1 MKNIS
6 LLRFVKD
13 YVEDE
18 YAMNVFYQ
26 SIKKQFAG
34 NDFSLADLSSF
45 FIDGRFLGE
54 TLSITFKAKYKT
66 RRHSLALLLSLRLL
80 AHNHKYI
87 QLCEDDSLILPSRPR
102 ESFQWVEFLS
112 IIMDNWDDDE
122 VKMLY
127 DLLEEAYYDEEPTD
141 EEIEEFLQSIVI
153 PGYKNEKAY
162 YQAVAEKT
170 NGVANGVIGNNAFV
184 DADIKRYVV
193 GKDINYIGNT
203 VFSYCGKLE
212 TLVFEGK
219 VLFGVFPIIECTQLK
234 QIVVPKE
241 LLGYYQDSLPCY
253 KDIITEKEG
262 NIEDVVVSE
271 RNEEHRIDS
280 KKGVQRPLDKVD
292 DLGIEHVYVDLPSA
306 DPYTEYEV
314 EHEAKPIVLVQEGE
328 KKPIDINKFQTVF
341 DKKATSYKYFW
352 LMAIISL
359 AKEKKSLTISYKD
372 IVIRMAAMA
381 WPIVFDDEIDLGS
394 RDMMYKYL
402 DEVVKKTTLIRTA
415 SSNVVENYL
424 LQHYTSHGI
433 DKILSPLLKNVPYR
447 FLSPWIKF
455 TTNEEVIEKSQKTNF
470 DGMYSIHPNGIILSE
485 EWWDYIKDNY
495 LEVCDFAM
503 RSFISYAK
511 LFNNDMKLLKLM
523 TTGWSLVKSKDT
535 KRWSNERK

>member
-26 SIKKQFAG
+26 SIKKQFAE

-45 FIDGRFLGE
+45 FIDGRFLGDS
-54 TLSITFKAKYKT
+54 LNITFRAKYKT
-66 RRHSLALLLSLRLL
+66 RKHSIALLLSLRLL
-80 AHNHKYI
+80 THNHKYI

-102 ESFQWVEFLS
+102 ESFQWVEFMS

-127 DLLEEAYYDEEPTD
+127 NLLEEAYYDEEPTN
-141 EEIEEFLQSIVI
+141 EEKKEFLQSIVI
-153 PGYKNEKAY
+153 PEYKNEKTY
-162 YQAVAEKT
+162 YQVIADKT

-193 GKDINYIGNT
+193 GKDINYVGNT
-203 VFSYCGKLE
+203 AFSYCNKLE

-219 VLFGVFPIIECTQLK
+219 VLFGVFPIIECTQLE
-234 QIVVPKE
+234 QIIVPAD
-241 LLGYYQDSLPCY
+241 LLSYYQDCLPYY
-253 KDIITEKEG
+253 KDIINEKEG
-262 NIEDVVVSE
+262 
-271 RNEEHRIDS
+271 
-280 KKGVQRPLDKVD
+280 
-292 DLGIEHVYVDLPSA
+292 LGIKHVNVGFPSA
-306 DPYTEYEV
+306 DSYTEYEV
-314 EHEAKPIVLVQEGE
+314 KQETKPTVLVQEEE
-328 KKPIDINKFQTVF
+328 KKTININKFQTVF

-359 AKEKKSLTISYKD
+359 AKEKKSLSISFKD
-372 IVIRMAAMA
+372 ITIRMAAMA

-470 DGMYSIHPNGIILSE
+470 DGLYSIHPNGIILSE

-535 KRWSNERK
+535 KN

>member
-1 MKNIS
+1 MN
-6 LLRFVKD
+6 
-13 YVEDE
+13 E
-18 YAMNVFYQ
+18 Y
-26 SIKKQFAG
+26 
-34 NDFSLADLSSF
+34 SLA
-45 FIDGRFLGE
+45 
-54 TLSITFKAKYKT
+54 KVQ
-66 RRHSLALLLSLRLL
+66 LL
-80 AHNHKYI
+80 A
-87 QLCEDDSLILPSRPR
+87 
-102 ESFQWVEFLS
+102 F
-112 IIMDNWDDDE
+112 
-122 VKMLY
+122 
-127 DLLEEAYYDEEPTD
+127 
-141 EEIEEFLQSIVI
+141 
-153 PGYKNEKAY
+153 
-162 YQAVAEKT
+162 
-170 NGVANGVIGNNAFV
+170 
-184 DADIKRYVV
+184 
-193 GKDINYIGNT
+193 
-203 VFSYCGKLE
+203 
-212 TLVFEGK
+212 
-219 VLFGVFPIIECTQLK
+219 
-234 QIVVPKE
+234 
-241 LLGYYQDSLPCY
+241 YQDSLPFY

-271 RNEEHRIDS
+271 HNEVPRIDS
-280 KKGVQRPLDKVD
+280 KKRTQRALDKVD

-424 LQHYTSHGI
+424 LQHYSSHGI

-455 TTNEEVIEKSQKTNF
+455 TTTEDVIEKSLKTNF
-470 DGMYSIHPNGIILSE
+470 DGLYAIHTNGITLSE
-485 EWWDYIKDNY
+485 EWWEYIRDNY
-495 LEVCDFAM
+495 LEICDLTM

-511 LFNNDMKLLKLM
+511 QYNNDMKLLKLM
-523 TTGWSLVKSKDT
+523 TTGWSLVKSK
-535 KRWSNERK
+535 K

>member
-26 SIKKQFAG
+26 SIKKQFAE

-45 FIDGRFLGE
+45 FIDGRFFGD
-54 TLSITFKAKYKT
+54 TVNITFKAKYKT
-66 RRHSLALLLSLRLL
+66 NRHSLALLLSLRLL
-80 AHNHKYI
+80 THNHKYI

-102 ESFQWVEFLS
+102 ESFQWVEFMS

-127 DLLEEAYYDEEPTD
+127 NLLEEAYYDEEPTN
-141 EEIEEFLQSIVI
+141 EEKEEFLQSIVI
-153 PGYKNEKAY
+153 PEYKNEKTY
-162 YQAVAEKT
+162 YQVIADKT

-193 GKDINYIGNT
+193 GKDINYVGNT
-203 VFSYCGKLE
+203 AFSYCNKLE

-241 LLGYYQDSLPCY
+241 LLAFYQDSLPFY

-262 NIEDVVVSE
+262 NIEDVVVSDH
-271 RNEEHRIDS
+271 NEVPRIDS
-280 KKGVQRPLDKVD
+280 KKRTQRALDKVD
-292 DLGIEHVYVDLPSA
+292 DLDIEHVYVDLPSA

-455 TTNEEVIEKSQKTNF
+455 TTNEEVIEKSQKTDF

-485 EWWDYIKDNY
+485 KWWDYIKDNY

-535 KRWSNERK
+535 KN

>member
-26 SIKKQFAG
+26 SIKKQFAE

-66 RRHSLALLLSLRLL
+66 RRLSLALLLSLRLL

-102 ESFQWVEFLS
+102 ESFQWVEFMS
-112 IIMDNWDDDE
+112 IILDNWDDDE

-234 QIVVPKE
+234 QIVVPIE

-280 KKGVQRPLDKVD
+280 KKGVQRPLDEVD

-402 DEVVKKTTLIRTA
+402 DEVVKETTLIRTA

-424 LQHYTSHGI
+424 LQHYSSHGI

-455 TTNEEVIEKSQKTNF
+455 TTTEDVIEKSLKTNF
-470 DGMYSIHPNGIILSE
+470 DGLYAIHTNGITLSE
-485 EWWDYIKDNY
+485 EWWEYIRDNY
-495 LEVCDFAM
+495 LEICDLTM

-511 LFNNDMKLLKLM
+511 QYNNDMKLLKLM
-523 TTGWSLVKSKDT
+523 TTGWSLVKSNK
-535 KRWSNERK
+535 